1 MPSHHL
7 PSKAKNPLT
16 CASKLRPC
24 PTVKALFN
32 PAHSVLSLLFAYH
45 KSLAENQSPKT
56 LWCSLHILF
65 LPKSLSFDAAPP
77 QLCLFLLCLS
87 STSVVWTTNSQPD
100 DELSW
105 TDYNFFR
112 NTTSRGER
120 HTPLTQRQYWAYT
133 RDKHLLNSRL
143 YSPIPPSVEIQ
154 TGQKTGRERQEKKKE
169 KAGNLDTPETK
180 QWSK

>member
-1 MPSHHL
+1 M
-7 PSKAKNPLT
+7 
-16 CASKLRPC
+16 
-24 PTVKALFN
+24 
-32 PAHSVLSLLFAYH
+32 
-45 KSLAENQSPKT
+45 
-56 LWCSLHILF
+56 
-65 LPKSLSFDAAPP
+65 
-77 QLCLFLLCLS
+77 
-87 STSVVWTTNSQPD
+87 
-100 DELSW
+100 
-105 TDYNFFR
+105 DYNFFR